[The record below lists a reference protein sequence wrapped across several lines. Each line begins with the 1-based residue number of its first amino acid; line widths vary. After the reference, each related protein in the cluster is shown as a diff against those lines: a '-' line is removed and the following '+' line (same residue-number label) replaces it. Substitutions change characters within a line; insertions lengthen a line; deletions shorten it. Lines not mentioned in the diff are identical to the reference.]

1 MAKSKKTGQDYQS
14 RREAGYRTAK
24 YPKGFNSRGYPT
36 GCDVIDLEGNKCPD
50 RTSLGICEYHREELD
65 RQTERWP
72 INPLERAEVV
82 FTPPPKAPKRKRG
95 GSKTARRSQ
104 PVIAVKVDPDLKIGR
119 AHV

>member
-1 MAKSKKTGQDYQS
+1 VAKSKKTSQDYQS

-82 FTPPPKAPKRKRG
+82 FTPPPKAPKTKRG

-104 PVIAVKVDPDLKIGR
+104 PVIAVNVDPDLMKEVR
-119 AHV
+119 